1 MKKYTTKLMTLVA
14 FTSLLGACGGSEPEQ
29 KMTSIPATDIVAEG
43 EQEVAELTSP
53 PYVPKPVG
61 TRPAKKLKVDLEII
75 EKEGEIMDGTKYLF
89 WTFGVLYQVALSVLV
104 WEMR

>member
-29 KMTSIPATDIVAEG
+29 KTTSIPTTDIVAEG
-43 EQEVAELTSP
+43 EQEMAELTSP

-75 EKEGEIMDGTKYLF
+75 EQEGEIMDGTKYLF
-89 WTFGVLYQVALSVLV
+89 WTFGGTVPGSFIRTRVGD
-104 WEMR
+104 

>member
-43 EQEVAELTSP
+43 EQEMA
-53 PYVPKPVG
+53 
-61 TRPAKKLKVDLEII
+61 
-75 EKEGEIMDGTKYLF
+75 
-89 WTFGVLYQVALSVLV
+89 
-104 WEMR
+104 